1 LEIRLRRGNAL
12 AMDAHKTGRLPGKSD
27 LARWNIVERDFRR
40 MYAAIKDIGGAAPA
54 KEIIQHGK
62 MKRQK

>member
-1 LEIRLRRGNAL
+1 
-12 AMDAHKTGRLPGKSD
+12 MDAHKTGRLPGKSD